1 MKELG
6 RRIMANEIK
15 RSSDRFKPVREEF
28 DKAKAKLDRFDRLE
42 KSVRSSIESEKGK
55 AALDQSALDA
65 AISDKITQYNKYQE
79 DVNIF
84 KDRIEKLKHDI
95 SDWKQW
101 YNFIADIDKSEQI
114 KRLDI
119 EIRWR
124 GEEIREL
131 QHKIGTLEAR
141 KLEARIFLMQKG
153 QKQQSHEKGLDALS
167 ADKDPR
173 LLSAI
178 SRKSRAAA
186 ELDAARKLVE
196 PNS

>member
-1 MKELG
+1 
-6 RRIMANEIK
+6 MANEIK
-15 RSSDRFKPVREEF
+15 RSSDRFRPVREEF
-28 DKAKAKLDRFDRLE
+28 DRAKAKVERFDRLE
-42 KSVRSSIESEKGK
+42 KSIRSSIEAEKAA

-65 AISDKITQYNKYQE
+65 AISDKIAQYNKYQE

-84 KDRIEKLKHDI
+84 KDRIEKLKRDI

-124 GEEIREL
+124 AEEIRDL
-131 QHKIGTLEAR
+131 QHKIGALEAK
-141 KLEARIFLMQKG
+141 KLETRIFLMQNG
-153 QKQQSHEKGLDALS
+153 QKQQSQEKGLDALPV
-167 ADKDPR
+167 DEDPR
-173 LLSAI
+173 LLSVI
-178 SRKSRAAA
+178 TRKSRAAA